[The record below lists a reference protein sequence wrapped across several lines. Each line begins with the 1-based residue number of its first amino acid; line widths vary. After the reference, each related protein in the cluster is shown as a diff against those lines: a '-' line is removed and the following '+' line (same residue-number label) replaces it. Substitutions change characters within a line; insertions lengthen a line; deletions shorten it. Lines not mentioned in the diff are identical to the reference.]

1 MPNNLKKTPYQ
12 GENRC
17 FGEFR
22 CPNCNREWKSGNSWA
37 NMGQKCES
45 CKGTYVYPYKQTK
58 LDGSRPVNDKNHP
71 ADKCQK
77 CKQLGRS
84 CNSYGKYH

>member
-1 MPNNLKKTPYQ
+1 MSNNKKKTPYQ

-37 NMGQKCES
+37 NKGQKCES
-45 CKGTYVYPYKQTK
+45 CKGNYVYPYKQTR
-58 LDGSRPVNDKNHP
+58 LDGSKAQENVNRNKAHP

-77 CKQLGRS
+77 CRQLGRP
-84 CNSYGKYH
+84 CNYY